1 MLVAKFITSVYL
13 RGCGNAL
20 CVRVCV
26 VLPVHFEASQDLLFF
41 PRFARTPKGVSS
53 VKNASFNRCREELA
67 ALLSCMSYCHGELA
81 ALVCGIMSVD
91 SHLFLLLD
99 MYCEASIFRGGGGRA
114 RSLLHALLNFD
125 VAAAWSI
132 TLASEQVCILISF
145 ESSCVEQVTASLLCM
160 HALTQSQFRCYIFIV
175 LPHM

>member
-1 MLVAKFITSVYL
+1 MCACVCSVASALRSKPRLAVFSKVRTDPKRCLVSKKCFIQSL
-13 RGCGNAL
+13 PGGARSPPLMHELLPRGARSPRL
-20 CVRVCV
+20 C
-26 VLPVHFEASQDLLFF
+26 
-41 PRFARTPKGVSS
+41 
-53 VKNASFNRCREELA
+53 
-67 ALLSCMSYCHGELA
+67 
-81 ALVCGIMSVD
+81 IMSID
-91 SHLFLLLD
+91 SHLFLSLD